1 MVTNDE
7 TLEMIVSSLVTFL
20 TVHLSFYEAP
30 SLIFSFYGIK
40 TVFLQGGPH

>member
-1 MVTNDE
+1 
-7 TLEMIVSSLVTFL
+7 MIVSSLVTFL